1 MSLKMFHV
9 LVSSLLFTGKHL
21 APCLMSFP
29 SGVLNSQLAKKK
41 TKHGTTGTA
50 WIEEN

>member
-1 MSLKMFHV
+1 MSLKMFHI

-29 SGVLNSQLAKKK
+29 SGVLNSQL
-41 TKHGTTGTA
+41 TKRNHGTAGTA

>member
-29 SGVLNSQLAKKK
+29 SGVLNSQLAKK
-41 TKHGTTGTA
+41 TKNMVPLEQHG
-50 WIEEN
+50 